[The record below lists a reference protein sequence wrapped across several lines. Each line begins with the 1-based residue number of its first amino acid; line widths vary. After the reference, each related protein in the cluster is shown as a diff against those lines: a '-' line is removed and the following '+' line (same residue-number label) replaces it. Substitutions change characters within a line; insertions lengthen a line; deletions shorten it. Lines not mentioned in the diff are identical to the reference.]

1 MIVLNGLSNWLSVS
15 VQKIQD
21 WYRFFQISG
30 LRLGPNFKN
39 SWMRIDCSISRIG
52 TLVRKWGLGLNS
64 EKWDWDWILKNLGF
78 GLGFN
83 SHYLDYIIKF
93 IQGQN
98 GRWHDWASFRFD
110 KWVNGD
116 HVWSRDVLYF
126 LAWDSGCRWIR
137 RQTADRGRMELSF
150 RKFHDTI
157 DVWQK

>member
-1 MIVLNGLSNWLSVS
+1 MMPIKKKWVRPSVEKKILILNHRKENPLISQNKIAQVVTFSWG
-15 VQKIQD
+15 QKGCD
-21 WYRFFQISG
+21 Y
-30 LRLGPNFKN
+30 LG
-39 SWMRIDCSISRIG
+39 ICDYLGCDYLE
-52 TLVRKWGLGLNS
+52 TLQ
-64 EKWDWDWILKNLGF
+64 
-78 GLGFN
+78 
-83 SHYLDYIIKF
+83 YLDYIIKF

-126 LAWDSGCRWIR
+126 LAWDSGGRWIR

-150 RKFHDTI
+150 RKFHNTI